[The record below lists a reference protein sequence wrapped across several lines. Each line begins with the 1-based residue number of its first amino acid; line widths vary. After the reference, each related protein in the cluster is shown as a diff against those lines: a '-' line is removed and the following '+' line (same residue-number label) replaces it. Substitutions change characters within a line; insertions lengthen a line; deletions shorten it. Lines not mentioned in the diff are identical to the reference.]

1 VANKKFPSSEGCRET
16 AGWVGS
22 PLITDYPPLSLP
34 LPLSHTLMKFVCTQ
48 HDLNVNLALV
58 SRAVSTR
65 PNHPVLAN
73 IKIEATT
80 EPEQITLT
88 GFDLSLGIQA
98 SFGARVEEEGI
109 LTLPAKLLN
118 DIIAKLPSGDITLDD
133 EAGENLVTI
142 ASASGRYQVRGMG
155 AEEFPELPSIED
167 GETNQLSATAF
178 IDGLKGSLVA
188 CSQDETKQIL
198 TGVYLKVEPERLE
211 FAATDG
217 HRLGIVE
224 VYPTEAEDTGEADES
239 TIAATETVGSFEVT
253 VPAKAL
259 RELEKMLGSRQ
270 EKDRLELQLE
280 QGQVVFAWGDQK
292 LTTRTLEGKYPDY
305 RLLIPKQF
313 QRQITLDRK
322 QLLSSLERIAIL
334 ADQANLVKFSID
346 SGKGEISL
354 SVEAADRGSGRES
367 LPAQISGTDLDIA
380 FNVKYLMD
388 GLKTLPT
395 QEIVINLNGPLEPV
409 ILTPLGGLKMTYLV
423 MPVQLRS

>member
-1 VANKKFPSSEGCRET
+1 
-16 AGWVGS
+16 
-22 PLITDYPPLSLP
+22 
-34 LPLSHTLMKFVCTQ
+34 MKFVCTQ
-48 HDLNVNLALV
+48 HDLNINLALV

-65 PNHPVLAN
+65 PTHPVLAN
-73 IKIEATT
+73 IKIEATSD
-80 EPEQITLT
+80 PDQIRLT

-98 SFGARVEEEGI
+98 SFEARVEEDGI

-118 DIIAKLPSGDITLDD
+118 DIVAKLPSGDITLDD
-133 EAGENLVTI
+133 EAGDNLVTI
-142 ASASGRYQVRGMG
+142 TSVSGRYQVRGLS
-155 AEEFPELPSIED
+155 ADEFPELPSIED
-167 GETNQLSATAF
+167 GETNRLSATAF
-178 IDGLKGSLVA
+178 IDGLKGSLIA

-224 VYPTEAEDTGEADES
+224 VYPAEVAASEDGK
-239 TIAATETVGSFEVT
+239 IASDGTETVGSFEVT

-259 RELEKMLGSRQ
+259 RELEKMLGSRHEQ
-270 EKDRLELQLE
+270 DRLELQLE

-313 QRQITLDRK
+313 QRQVTLDRK

-346 SGKGEISL
+346 SNKGEISL

-367 LPAQISGTDLDIA
+367 LSAQISGADLDIA
-380 FNVKYLMD
+380 FNIKYLMD

-423 MPVQLRS
+423 MPVQLRN

>member
-1 VANKKFPSSEGCRET
+1 
-16 AGWVGS
+16 
-22 PLITDYPPLSLP
+22 
-34 LPLSHTLMKFVCTQ
+34 MKFVCTQ
-48 HDLNVNLALV
+48 HDLNINLALV

-65 PNHPVLAN
+65 PTHPVLAN
-73 IKIEATT
+73 IKIEATSN
-80 EPEQITLT
+80 PDLIQLT
-88 GFDLSLGIQA
+88 GFDLSLGIQTNFIA
-98 SFGARVEEEGI
+98 QVEEEGT

-118 DIIAKLPSGDITLDD
+118 DIVAKLPSGDITLDD

-142 ASASGRYQVRGMG
+142 TSASGHYQVRGMS
-155 AEEFPELPSIED
+155 AEEFPELPSIEQ

-178 IDGLKGSLVA
+178 IDGLKGSLIA
-188 CSQDETKQIL
+188 CSQDESKQVL

-224 VYPTEAEDTGEADES
+224 VFPSESESNVTDSVETAAETQK
-239 TIAATETVGSFEVT
+239 GSFEVT

-259 RELEKMLGSRQ
+259 RELEKMLASGQ
-270 EKDRLELQLE
+270 EGDRLGLQLE
-280 QGQVVFAWGDQK
+280 QGQVVFAWGERK

-322 QLLSSLERIAIL
+322 QILSALERIAVL
-334 ADQANLVKFSID
+334 ADQTNLVKFSID
-346 SGKGEISL
+346 NTSQSIDL
-354 SVEAADRGSGRES
+354 SVESQDRGSGRES
-367 LPAQISGTDLDIA
+367 LSAQISGEDLDIA
-380 FNVKYLMD
+380 FNIKYLMD

-395 QEIVINLNGPLEPV
+395 QEITINLNGPLEPV
-409 ILTPLGGLKMTYLV
+409 ILTPLGGVKMTYLV

>member
-1 VANKKFPSSEGCRET
+1 
-16 AGWVGS
+16 
-22 PLITDYPPLSLP
+22 
-34 LPLSHTLMKFVCTQ
+34 MKFVCTQ
-48 HDLNVNLALV
+48 HDLNINLALV
-58 SRAVSTR
+58 SRAVPAR
-65 PNHPVLAN
+65 PTHPVLAN
-73 IKIEATT
+73 IKIEATSN
-80 EPEQITLT
+80 PDLIRLT
-88 GFDLSLGIQA
+88 GFDLSLGIQT
-98 SFGARVEEEGI
+98 SFIANVTDEGT

-118 DIIAKLPSGDITLDD
+118 DIVSKLPSGDITLDD

-142 ASASGRYQVRGMG
+142 TSASGRYQVRGMS

-198 TGVYLKVEPERLE
+198 TGVYLKVNADCLE

-224 VYPTEAEDTGEADES
+224 VYPAETEEQTPSTGSSA
-239 TIAATETVGSFEVT
+239 FEVT

-259 RELEKMLGSRQ
+259 RELDKMLGSRQ
-270 EKDRLELQLE
+270 EGDKLELQLE

-292 LTTRTLEGKYPDY
+292 LTTRTLEGRYPDY

-313 QRQITLDRK
+313 QRQVTLDRK
-322 QLLSSLERIAIL
+322 QLLSALERIAVL
-334 ADQANLVKFSID
+334 ADQTNLVKFSID
-346 SGKGEISL
+346 GTGQSIAL
-354 SVEAADRGSGRES
+354 SVEAQDRGSGRES
-367 LPAQISGTDLDIA
+367 LAAQISGADLDIA

-395 QEIVINLNGPLEPV
+395 QEITISLNGPLEPV
-409 ILTPLGGLKMTYLV
+409 ILTPLGGIKMTYLV

>member
-1 VANKKFPSSEGCRET
+1 
-16 AGWVGS
+16 
-22 PLITDYPPLSLP
+22 
-34 LPLSHTLMKFVCTQ
+34 MKFVCTQ
-48 HDLNVNLALV
+48 HDLNINLALV

-65 PNHPVLAN
+65 PTHPVLAN
-73 IKIEATT
+73 IKLEATSN
-80 EPEQITLT
+80 PDLIQLT
-88 GFDLSLGIQA
+88 GFDLSLGIQT
-98 SFGARVEEEGI
+98 SFIAQVDDEGI

-118 DIIAKLPSGDITLDD
+118 DIVAKLPPGDITLDD

-142 ASASGRYQVRGMG
+142 TSASGRYQVRGMS
-155 AEEFPELPSIED
+155 AEEFPELPSIEQ
-167 GETNQLSATAF
+167 GETNQLSAAAF

-188 CSQDETKQIL
+188 CSQDESKQVL

-224 VYPTEAEDTGEADES
+224 VYPSDSEASEGES
-239 TIAATETVGSFEVT
+239 TPADSGHKESFEVT

-259 RELEKMLGSRQ
+259 RELEKMLGSGQ
-270 EKDRLELQLE
+270 EGDKLALQLE
-280 QGQVVFAWGDQK
+280 QGQVVFGWGERK

-322 QLLSSLERIAIL
+322 QLLSALERIAVL
-334 ADQANLVKFSID
+334 SDQTNLVKFSID
-346 SGKGEISL
+346 STNQSIDL
-354 SVEAADRGSGRES
+354 SVESQDRGSGRES
-367 LPAQISGTDLDIA
+367 MLAQISGESLDIA
-380 FNVKYLMD
+380 FNIKYLMD

-395 QEIVINLNGPLEPV
+395 QEITISLNGPLEPV
-409 ILTPLGGLKMTYLV
+409 ILTPLGGVKMTYLV

>member
-1 VANKKFPSSEGCRET
+1 
-16 AGWVGS
+16 
-22 PLITDYPPLSLP
+22 
-34 LPLSHTLMKFVCTQ
+34 MKFVCTQ

-224 VYPTEAEDTGEADES
+224 VYPTETEAPDETDEN
-239 TIAATETVGSFEVT
+239 TISATETVGSFEVT

-259 RELEKMLGSRQ
+259 RELEKMLASRQ

-346 SGKGEISL
+346 SSKGEISL

-367 LPAQISGTDLDIA
+367 LAAQISGTDLDIA

>member
-1 VANKKFPSSEGCRET
+1 
-16 AGWVGS
+16 
-22 PLITDYPPLSLP
+22 
-34 LPLSHTLMKFVCTQ
+34 MKFVCTQ
-48 HDLNVNLALV
+48 HDLNINLALV

-65 PNHPVLAN
+65 PTHPVLAN
-73 IKIEATT
+73 IKIEA
-80 EPEQITLT
+80 ESNPDLIRLT
-88 GFDLSLGIQA
+88 GFDLSLGIQTTFNA
-98 SFGARVEEEGI
+98 QVEEAGI
-109 LTLPAKLLN
+109 LTLPAKLLT
-118 DIIAKLPSGDITLDD
+118 DIVAKLPSGEITLDD
-133 EAGENLVTI
+133 ESGENLVAIT
-142 ASASGRYQVRGMG
+142 SVSGRYQVRGMG
-155 AEEFPELPSIED
+155 AEEFPELPSIEG
-167 GETNQLSATAF
+167 GETDRLSANAF

-224 VYPTEAEDTGEADES
+224 VYPEQLEPTEDEPETAVEKVAS
-239 TIAATETVGSFEVT
+239 TGSFEVT

-259 RELEKMLGSRQ
+259 RELEKMLGTGQ
-270 EKDRLELQLE
+270 EGDSLGLQLE
-280 QGQVVFAWGDQK
+280 QGQVVFGWGDRK

-322 QLLSSLERIAIL
+322 QLLAALERIAVL
-334 ADQANLVKFSID
+334 ADQSNLVKFSID
-346 SGKGEISL
+346 SAKMSIDL
-354 SVEAADRGSGRES
+354 SVESQDRGSGRES
-367 LPAQISGTDLDIA
+367 LDAQISGEDLDIA
-380 FNVKYLMD
+380 FNIKYLMD

-395 QEIVINLNGPLEPV
+395 QEITIALNGPLEPV

>member
-1 VANKKFPSSEGCRET
+1 
-16 AGWVGS
+16 
-22 PLITDYPPLSLP
+22 
-34 LPLSHTLMKFVCTQ
+34 MKFVCTQ

-58 SRAVSTR
+58 SRAVPAR
-65 PNHPVLAN
+65 PTHPVLAN
-73 IKIEATT
+73 IKIEVTT
-80 EPEQITLT
+80 NPDLIRLT
-88 GFDLSLGIQA
+88 GFDLSLGIQT
-98 SFGARVEEEGI
+98 SFIANVVEEGV

-118 DIIAKLPSGDITLDD
+118 DIVSKLPSGDITLDD
-133 EAGENLVTI
+133 EAGENLITI
-142 ASASGRYQVRGMG
+142 TSASGRYQVRGMG

-167 GETNQLSATAF
+167 GETDRLSATAF

-198 TGVYLKVEPERLE
+198 TGVYLKVNADCLE

-224 VYPTEAEDTGEADES
+224 VYPAEIEGQAPT
-239 TIAATETVGSFEVT
+239 TVGVASPVANRSFEVT

-259 RELEKMLGSRQ
+259 RELDKMLGNRQ
-270 EKDRLELQLE
+270 DGDELELQLE

-322 QLLSSLERIAIL
+322 QLLSALERIAVL
-334 ADQANLVKFSID
+334 ADQTNLVKFSID
-346 SGKGEISL
+346 GTGQSIAL
-354 SVEAADRGSGRES
+354 SVEAQDRGSGRES
-367 LPAQISGTDLDIA
+367 LPAQISGADLDIA

-395 QEIVINLNGPLEPV
+395 QEITISMNGPLEPV
-409 ILTPLGGLKMTYLV
+409 ILTPLGGIKMTYLV

>member
-1 VANKKFPSSEGCRET
+1 
-16 AGWVGS
+16 
-22 PLITDYPPLSLP
+22 
-34 LPLSHTLMKFVCTQ
+34 MKFACTQ
-48 HDLNVNLALV
+48 HDLNINLALV

-65 PNHPVLAN
+65 PTHPVLAN
-73 IKIEATT
+73 IKLEATCQGSAGALADSG
-80 EPEQITLT
+80 QIRLT

-98 SFGARVEEEGI
+98 SFSARVEEEGM

-118 DIIAKLPSGDITLDD
+118 DIVAKLPSGDVTLDD
-133 EAGENLVTI
+133 AAGENLVTI
-142 ASASGRYQVRGMG
+142 TSVSGRYQVRGMS

-167 GETNQLSATAF
+167 GSNHQLPATAF

-224 VYPTEAEDTGEADES
+224 VYPAETEVASADDDDLEAQS
-239 TIAATETVGSFEVT
+239 NASIGSFEVT

-259 RELEKMLGSRQ
+259 RELEKMLGSRSEQ
-270 EKDRLELQLE
+270 ERLRLQLE
-280 QGQVVFAWGDQK
+280 QGQVVFGWGEQK

-322 QLLSSLERIAIL
+322 QLLSSLERIAVL
-334 ADQANLVKFSID
+334 ADATNLVKFSID
-346 SGKGEISL
+346 SSNNSVAL
-354 SVEAADRGSGRES
+354 SVEAQDRGSGRE
-367 LPAQISGTDLDIA
+367 LLNAQISGADLDIA
-380 FNVKYLMD
+380 FNIKYLMD

-409 ILTPLGGLKMTYLV
+409 ILNPLGGVKMTYLV
-423 MPVQLRS
+423 MPVQLRT

>member
-1 VANKKFPSSEGCRET
+1 
-16 AGWVGS
+16 
-22 PLITDYPPLSLP
+22 
-34 LPLSHTLMKFVCTQ
+34 MKFVCTQ

-58 SRAVSTR
+58 SRAVPAR
-65 PNHPVLAN
+65 PTHPVLAN
-73 IKIEATT
+73 IKIEVTT
-80 EPEQITLT
+80 NPDLIRLT
-88 GFDLSLGIQA
+88 GFDLSLGIQT
-98 SFGARVEEEGI
+98 SFIANVVEEGV

-118 DIIAKLPSGDITLDD
+118 DIVSKLPSGDITLDD
-133 EAGENLVTI
+133 EAGENLITI
-142 ASASGRYQVRGMG
+142 TSASGRYQVRGMG

-167 GETNQLSATAF
+167 GETDRLSATAF

-198 TGVYLKVEPERLE
+198 TGVYLKVNADCLE

-224 VYPTEAEDTGEADES
+224 VYPAETEGQT
-239 TIAATETVGSFEVT
+239 TATAGVASPVANRAFEVT

-259 RELEKMLGSRQ
+259 RELDKMLGNRQ
-270 EKDRLELQLE
+270 DGDELELQLE

-322 QLLSSLERIAIL
+322 QLLGALERIAVL
-334 ADQANLVKFSID
+334 ADQTNLVKFSID
-346 SGKGEISL
+346 GTGQSIAL
-354 SVEAADRGSGRES
+354 SVEAQDRGSGRES
-367 LPAQISGTDLDIA
+367 LAAQISGADLDIA

-395 QEIVINLNGPLEPV
+395 QEITISMNGPLEPV
-409 ILTPLGGLKMTYLV
+409 ILTPLGGIKMTYLV

>member
-1 VANKKFPSSEGCRET
+1 
-16 AGWVGS
+16 
-22 PLITDYPPLSLP
+22 
-34 LPLSHTLMKFVCTQ
+34 MKFVCTQ

-65 PNHPVLAN
+65 PTHPVLAN
-73 IKIEATT
+73 IKIDATT
-80 EPEQITLT
+80 DPDCIQLT
-88 GFDLSLGIQA
+88 GFDLSLGIQTNF
-98 SFGARVEEEGI
+98 SARVAEEGT

-118 DIIAKLPSGDITLDD
+118 DIVAKLPSGEITLDD

-142 ASASGRYQVRGMG
+142 TSASGRYQVRGMS
-155 AEEFPELPSIED
+155 AEEFPELPSIEQ

-178 IDGLKGSLVA
+178 IDGLKGSLIA
-188 CSQDETKQIL
+188 CSQDESKQVL

-224 VYPTEAEDTGEADES
+224 VYPNESQASQTAEEEPLVANT
-239 TIAATETVGSFEVT
+239 GSFEVT

-259 RELEKMLGSRQ
+259 RELEKMLGTGQ
-270 EKDRLELQLE
+270 DGDTLGLQLE
-280 QGQVVFAWGDQK
+280 QGQVVFGWGDRK

-322 QLLSSLERIAIL
+322 QILSALERIAVL
-334 ADQANLVKFSID
+334 ADQSNLVKFSID
-346 SGKGEISL
+346 SNNQAIDL
-354 SVEAADRGSGRES
+354 SVESQDRGSGRES
-367 LPAQISGTDLDIA
+367 LTAQISGENLDIA
-380 FNVKYLMD
+380 FNIKYLMD
-388 GLKTLPT
+388 GLKTLTT
-395 QEIVINLNGPLEPV
+395 QEITINLNGPLEPV
-409 ILTPLGGLKMTYLV
+409 ILTPLGGVKMTYLV

>member
-1 VANKKFPSSEGCRET
+1 
-16 AGWVGS
+16 
-22 PLITDYPPLSLP
+22 
-34 LPLSHTLMKFVCTQ
+34 MKFVCTQ

-65 PNHPVLAN
+65 PTHPVLAN
-73 IKIEATT
+73 IKIEASTN
-80 EPEQITLT
+80 PSSIQLT
-88 GFDLSLGIQA
+88 GFDLSLGIQTNFA
-98 SFGARVEEEGI
+98 AVVEDDGI
-109 LTLPAKLLN
+109 LTLPAKLLV
-118 DIIAKLPSGDITLDD
+118 DIIAKLPTGEITIDD

-142 ASASGRYQVRGMG
+142 TSVSGRYQVRGMS
-155 AEEFPELPSIED
+155 ADEFPELPSIEQ
-167 GETNQLSATAF
+167 GETNQLSAAAF

-188 CSQDETKQIL
+188 CSQDESKQVL

-224 VYPTEAEDTGEADES
+224 VYPNDLISEELGAEDTGKLGEDGEIISPAVS
-239 TIAATETVGSFEVT
+239 SPLSPQAQLTKSFEVT

-259 RELEKMLGSRQ
+259 RELEKMLGAG
-270 EKDRLELQLE
+270 EGDLLGLQLE
-280 QGQVVFAWGDQK
+280 QGQVVFGWGDRK

-322 QLLSSLERIAIL
+322 QLLSSLERIAVL
-334 ADQANLVKFSID
+334 ADQTNLVKFSID
-346 SGKGEISL
+346 STNNTIAL
-354 SVEAADRGSGRES
+354 SVESQERGSGRES
-367 LPAQISGTDLDIA
+367 LIAQISGDDLDIA
-380 FNVKYLMD
+380 FNIKYLMD

-395 QEIVINLNGPLEPV
+395 QEIMIALNGPLEPV
-409 ILTPLGGLKMTYLV
+409 ILTPLGGIKMTYLV